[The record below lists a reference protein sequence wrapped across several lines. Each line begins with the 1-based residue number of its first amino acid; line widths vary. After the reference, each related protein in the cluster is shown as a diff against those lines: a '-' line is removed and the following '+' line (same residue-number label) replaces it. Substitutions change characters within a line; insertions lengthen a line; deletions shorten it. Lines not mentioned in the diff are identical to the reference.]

1 MDLAGND
8 PLGGLGTFDLRIYLS
23 MHAAVAQDI
32 DWSTIKALISNFRMG
47 KRPLSSKTRS
57 GILKLYGDV
66 DASYGT

>member
-1 MDLAGND
+1 
-8 PLGGLGTFDLRIYLS
+8 
-23 MHAAVAQDI
+23 
-32 DWSTIKALISNFRMG
+32 LISNFRMG